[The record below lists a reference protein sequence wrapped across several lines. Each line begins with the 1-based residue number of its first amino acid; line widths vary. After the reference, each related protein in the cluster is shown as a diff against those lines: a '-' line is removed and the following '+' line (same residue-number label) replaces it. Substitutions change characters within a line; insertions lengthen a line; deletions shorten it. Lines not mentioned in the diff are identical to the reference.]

1 MQGYSNEAP
10 PHANLNLKSIHQ
22 TGVHKMK
29 IVNYFVEKSK
39 NGILVGLTDRKG
51 IYSQGRNIAEL
62 EKNLIS
68 VAELNELH
76 RVKLRRTFKKLDV

>member
-1 MQGYSNEAP
+1 
-10 PHANLNLKSIHQ
+10 
-22 TGVHKMK
+22 MK